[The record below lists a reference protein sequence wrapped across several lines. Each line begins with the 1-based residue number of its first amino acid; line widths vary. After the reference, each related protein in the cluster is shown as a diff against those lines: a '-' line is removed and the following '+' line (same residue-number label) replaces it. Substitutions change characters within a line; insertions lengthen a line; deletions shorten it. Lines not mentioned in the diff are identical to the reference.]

1 MRVLQVG
8 FGGFGPVHLQAW
20 LRLGLGGRLWV
31 ADPDPAARARA
42 GAFNLPAERLVADY
56 REALESVDVVDVVA
70 ATDHHLEICT
80 AALGAGRD
88 VFAEKPLTLDLAGS
102 RAISDAVARSGR
114 ILQVGY
120 YFRHHPLGRYVR
132 ARVGEGALGELRYLS
147 ASFTG
152 FKRARRDSGA
162 LGNDAVHFLDLFG
175 WLKGGLPAEVFAIRR
190 DHFGRGFDDLALV
203 LLTYPDGMVGK
214 VEVGYIQP
222 GRWPDTIVPGAQ
234 ATKEMAVCGSE
245 GAIEVDF
252 QIERLIWHRVR
263 HELHEDGLWRPV
275 FKDAHLPNL
284 PASNPVDVL
293 ESELREFLGHVEAR
307 SEPEANARACGVD
320 MARLLEAIGRSA
332 ETGRPVAVAQ
342 A

>member
-70 ATDHHLEICT
+70 ATDRHLEVCT
-80 AALGAGRD
+80 AALEAGRD

-102 RAISDAVARSGR
+102 QAIAEAVARSGR

-120 YFRHHPLGRYVR
+120 YFRHHPLGRYVKAR
-132 ARVGEGALGELRYLS
+132 AGEGALGELRYLS

-203 LLTYPDGMVGK
+203 LLTYADRSVGK
-214 VEVGYIQP
+214 VEAGYIQP

-320 MARLLEAIGRSA
+320 MARLLEAIARSA